1 MTVVDVRFEP
11 ISFAEIEGWTADD
24 HLAAFGAFLKSAR
37 RLLAICRS
45 GESAGRPSDA
55 LASACRVAVEQPF
68 APKTQDEARQFFEA
82 NFVPNR
88 VAHNGAAGLL
98 TAYYEPVLEGSTVE
112 TERFR
117 VPLLRRPADLVNLV
131 EESQRGAKADALT
144 HARRT
149 ADGGTEPYATR
160 EEIETGALA
169 GNGLEFLWLE
179 DPVDTF
185 FLHIQGS
192 GLIRLPD
199 GSEMRIAYHGK
210 NGHPYTSV
218 GRYLINEGLFSPDD
232 VSLDSLKDWLRAHP
246 EKGKLAMWQNKSYV
260 FFRELEGREAESA
273 LGVLEIPL
281 TTDRSLAVDAGF
293 HAIGTPVFVEAP
305 TLTHAM
311 GPGGFRRLMIA
322 QDVGSAIRGPE
333 RGDLYFGSGDE
344 AGRLAGITKHPG
356 RYFVLLPKDGAAAKP
371 TA

>member
-1 MTVVDVRFEP
+1 MSMVDVRFEP
-11 ISFAEIEGWTADD
+11 ISFADIDGWAADD

-37 RLLAICRS
+37 RLLAICRA
-45 GESAGRPSDA
+45 GETAGRPSSA
-55 LASACRVAVEQPF
+55 LASACHQAVEQPF
-68 APKTQDEARQFFEA
+68 APKSQAEARQFFEA
-82 NFVPNR
+82 HFVPHR
-88 VAHNGAAGLL
+88 VVHNGAQGLL
-98 TAYYEPVLEGSTVE
+98 TGYYEPVLEGSLTE
-112 TERFR
+112 TDRFC
-117 VPLLRRPADLVNLV
+117 VPLLRRPPDLVNLV

-149 ADGGTEPYATR
+149 ANGGTEPYATR
-160 EEIETGALA
+160 EEIEEGALS
-169 GNGLEFLWLE
+169 GQGLEFLWLE

-192 GLIRLPD
+192 GLIRLAD

-218 GRYLINEGLFSPDD
+218 GRYLINEGLFAPDD
-232 VSLDSLKDWLRAHP
+232 VSLDSLKDWLRANP
-246 EKGKLAMWQNKSYV
+246 ERGKHAMRQNKSYI
-260 FFRELEGREAESA
+260 FFRELEGRDAESA

-281 TTDRSLAVDAGF
+281 TADRSLAVDAGF
-293 HAIGTPVFVEAP
+293 HEIGTPVFVEAP

-311 GPGGFRRLMIA
+311 GPSGFRRLMIA

-356 RYFVLLPKDGAAAKP
+356 RYIVLLPKDGAGAGSDA
-371 TA
+371 